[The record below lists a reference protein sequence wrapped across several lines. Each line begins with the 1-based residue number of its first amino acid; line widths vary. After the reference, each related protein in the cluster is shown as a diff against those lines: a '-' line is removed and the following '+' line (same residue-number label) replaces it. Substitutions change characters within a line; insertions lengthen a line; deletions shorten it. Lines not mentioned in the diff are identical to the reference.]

1 MAARGW
7 LVTFGVVPDAPET
20 GYGYIRK
27 GAALDKSTAAPC
39 RVSGFVEKP
48 DLETARTYVDSGEY
62 LWNSGIFMM
71 RASAW
76 LTALE
81 RFRPDI
87 ARACRLAQSNGHVD
101 GAFYRPGAP
110 DFLACPSESIDYAVM
125 EKAAGISPEQQ
136 GRTARQRRGAAG
148 RGLVGRGRVVGPVE
162 ARRTRQRRQRHT
174 RRRIRAVHR
183 GRPARV
189 AAPAW
194 WRPWASGT
202 PWSSRRPTPCWWR
215 TRTACRTSRR
225 WCSVSR
231 RTTGRRPRPTGGSTG
246 PGEATR

>member
-1 MAARGW
+1 MAHG
-7 LVTFGVVPDAPET
+7 P
-20 GYGYIRK
+20 
-27 GAALDKSTAAPC
+27 
-39 RVSGFVEKP
+39 
-48 DLETARTYVDSGEY
+48 
-62 LWNSGIFMM
+62 
-71 RASAW
+71 
-76 LTALE
+76 
-81 RFRPDI
+81 
-87 ARACRLAQSNGHVD
+87 
-101 GAFYRPGAP
+101 GAFQAGHSAGLQARPVQRSRRRR
-110 DFLACPSESIDYAVM
+110 FLQ
-125 EKAAGISPEQQ
+125 AGSARLPRVPKRVHRLRSDGEGRRYIPRVQ